1 MQISLYIDED
11 ALSRA
16 LLRGLR
22 SRGIEVTTVL
32 DEGKA
37 GDSDRA
43 QLEYAWQLKSVLY
56 SFNVSDFCRLHK
68 EYLTEGESHSGIVV
82 VYRQRYSV
90 GEQLR
95 LLLGLADKKSAK
107 DMINTLLFL

>member
-11 ALSRA
+11 AMSRA
-16 LLRGLR
+16 LIRGLR
-22 SRGIEVTTVL
+22 SRGIDVTTVL

-37 GDSDRA
+37 GKSDRA
-43 QLEYAWQLKSVLY
+43 QLEYAARTRRVLY
-56 SFNVSDFCRLHK
+56 SFNVDDFCRLHQ
-68 EYLTEGESHSGIVV
+68 EYLTEGKSHSGIVV

-95 LLLGLADKKSAK
+95 LLLKLADIKSAE
-107 DMINTLLFL
+107 DLRNDLLFL

>member
-1 MQISLYIDED
+1 MRTRC
-11 ALSRA
+11 RA

-43 QLEYAWQLKSVLY
+43 QLEYAWQTKRVLY
-56 SFNVSDFCRLHK
+56 SFNVRDFCQLHM
-68 EYLTEGESHSGIVV
+68 EYLTEGRPHAGIVV
-82 VYRQRYSV
+82 VYRQRYSI

-95 LLLGLADKKSAK
+95 LLLKLADMKSAE
-107 DMINTLLFL
+107 DMNNTLLFL

>member
-1 MQISLYIDED
+1 M
-11 ALSRA
+11 SRA
-16 LLRGLR
+16 LIRGLR

-32 DEGKA
+32 VEGRV
-37 GDSDRA
+37 GDTDRA
-43 QLEYAWQLKSVLY
+43 QLEYARQIKRVLY

-68 EYLTEGESHSGIVV
+68 EYLTEGKPHAGIVV
-82 VYRQRYSV
+82 VHRQRYSV

-95 LLLGLADKKSAK
+95 LLLRLADMKSAE

>member
-11 ALSRA
+11 AMSRA

-32 DEGKA
+32 DEGRV

-43 QLEYAWQLKSVLY
+43 QLDYAWQIKRVLY
-56 SFNVSDFCRLHK
+56 SFNVSDFCRLHI
-68 EYLTEGESHSGIVV
+68 EYLTEGKPHAGIVV

-95 LLLGLADKKSAK
+95 LLLRLADMKSAK

>member
-1 MQISLYIDED
+1 M
-11 ALSRA
+11 SRA

-22 SRGIEVTTVL
+22 SRGIDVTTVL
-32 DEGKA
+32 DEGRV

-43 QLEYAWQLKSVLY
+43 QLAYARQIKRVLY

-68 EYLTEGESHSGIVV
+68 EYLTEGRSHAGIVV
-82 VYRQRYSV
+82 VYRQRYSS

-95 LLLGLADKKSAK
+95 LLLKLAGMKSAE
-107 DMINTLLFL
+107 DMTNTLLFL

>member
-1 MQISLYIDED
+1 MRISLYIDED
-11 ALSRA
+11 AMSRA

-22 SRGIEVTTVL
+22 ARGIDVTTVL
-32 DEGKA
+32 DEGRV

-43 QLEYAWQLKSVLY
+43 QLEYAWQTKRVLY

-68 EYLTEGESHSGIVV
+68 EYLTQGKPHAGIVV
-82 VYRQRYSV
+82 AYRQRYSV

-95 LLLGLADKKSAK
+95 FLLRLADMTSER
-107 DMINTLLFL
+107 DMRNTLLFL